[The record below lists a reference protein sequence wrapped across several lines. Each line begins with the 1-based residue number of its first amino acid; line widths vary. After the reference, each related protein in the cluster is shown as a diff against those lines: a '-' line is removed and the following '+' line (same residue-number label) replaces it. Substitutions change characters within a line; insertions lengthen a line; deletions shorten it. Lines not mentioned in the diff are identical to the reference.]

1 MTGASRQS
9 RATLKLRLFSSR
21 HPALD
26 QRRDTRVGEI
36 RDREE
41 GADFDQPRG
50 VERGR
55 QPDDGEP
62 GRRRRAHAGKANPRR
77 RRIFPRAPRFAR
89 ARSDRATDRAWSAP
103 ARRRRGPRLCHSRRS
118 GDQPHHDRRNERAR
132 GSSVSRRARSVRERR
147 HPELMGS
154 RSSRTFSA
162 ARPAGSASTMNHL
175 APRPSASSA
184 QPSP

>member
-26 QRRDTRVGEI
+26 QRRDARVGEI
-36 RDREE
+36 RDRQE

-62 GRRRRAHAGKANPRR
+62 GRRRRAHAGK
-77 RRIFPRAPRFAR
+77 RILEGDGFFRARPGSLERGQVGQRIGLGARQLAAGEVRACVIPVDLAINHIMIDEMSEPVAR
-89 ARSDRATDRAWSAP
+89 AFLDGLALCEREDIPNLWVRDPHGLFPPRDRP
-103 ARRRRGPRLCHSRRS
+103 
-118 GDQPHHDRRNERAR
+118 
-132 GSSVSRRARSVRERR
+132 VRQVR
-147 HPELMGS
+147 
-154 RSSRTFSA
+154 
-162 ARPAGSASTMNHL
+162 
-175 APRPSASSA
+175 
-184 QPSP
+184 

>member
-1 MTGASRQS
+1 MTRASRQS

-26 QRRDTRVGEI
+26 QRRDARVGEI

-62 GRRRRAHAGKANPRR
+62 RRRRRARRKANPRR

-89 ARSDRATDRAWSAP
+89 ARSDRATDRAWSAL

-154 RSSRTFSA
+154 RSSRTFST

-175 APRPSASSA
+175 APPPSASSA

>member
-1 MTGASRQS
+1 MTRASQQS

-62 GRRRRAHAGKANPRR
+62 RRRRRARRKANPRR

-89 ARSDRATDRAWSAP
+89 ARSDRQRIGLGARQLAAGEVRACVIPVDLAINHIMIDEMSEPVARAFLDGLALCEREDIPNLWVHDPHGLFPPRDRP
-103 ARRRRGPRLCHSRRS
+103 
-118 GDQPHHDRRNERAR
+118 
-132 GSSVSRRARSVRERR
+132 VRQVR
-147 HPELMGS
+147 
-154 RSSRTFSA
+154 
-162 ARPAGSASTMNHL
+162 
-175 APRPSASSA
+175 
-184 QPSP
+184 

>member
-26 QRRDTRVGEI
+26 QRRDARVGEI

-55 QPDDGEP
+55 QPDDDSREVRDCVIPVDLAINHIMIDEMSEP
-62 GRRRRAHAGKANPRR
+62 V
-77 RRIFPRAPRFAR
+77 AR
-89 ARSDRATDRAWSAP
+89 AFLDGLALCEREDIPNLWVRDPHGLFPPRDRP
-103 ARRRRGPRLCHSRRS
+103 
-118 GDQPHHDRRNERAR
+118 
-132 GSSVSRRARSVRERR
+132 VRQVR
-147 HPELMGS
+147 
-154 RSSRTFSA
+154 
-162 ARPAGSASTMNHL
+162 
-175 APRPSASSA
+175 
-184 QPSP
+184 